1 MEANTILQP
10 VIALG
15 LWSGVMM
22 IWMYVTRIPA
32 IAGADIPEDDMGHPV
47 GMSYLPSQVRRIA
60 DNYNHLF
67 EQPTLFYATCLVIAV
82 AGHVDATAVYAA
94 WTFVILRIVHSLIQ
108 STVNVVVLRFGIFVL
123 SWLAL
128 LVLLIREALVIF

>member
-1 MEANTILQP
+1 MEAHTILQP

-47 GMSYLPSQVRRIA
+47 GMSYLPSHVRRIA

-94 WTFVILRIVHSLIQ
+94 WTFVILRAVHSLIQ
-108 STVNVVVLRFGIFVL
+108 STVNVVVLRFGIFML
-123 SWLAL
+123 SWVAL
-128 LVLLIREALVIF
+128 LVLLTREALALF

>member
-22 IWMYVTRIPA
+22 VWMYVTRIPA

-47 GMSYLPSQVRRIA
+47 GMSYLPSHVRRIA

-94 WTFVILRIVHSLIQ
+94 WAFVILRIVHSLIQ

-123 SWLAL
+123 SGLAL

>member
-94 WTFVILRIVHSLIQ
+94 WTFVVLRVVHSLVQ
-108 STVNVVVLRFGIFVL
+108 ATVNIVVLRFGIFVL

-128 LVLLIREALVIF
+128 LTLLVREALILF

>member
-10 VIALG
+10 VIVLG

-22 IWMYVTRIPA
+22 IWMYATRIPA
-32 IAGADIPEDDMGHPV
+32 IAGANIPEDDMGHPV
-47 GMSYLPSQVRRIA
+47 GMSYLPSHVRRVA

-67 EQPTLFYATCLVIAV
+67 EQPTLFYATCIAIAV
-82 AGHVDATAVYAA
+82 AGHADATAVNAA
-94 WTFVILRIVHSLIQ
+94 WAFVILRVVHSLIQ
-108 STVNVVVLRFGIFVL
+108 STVNVVVLRFGIFML

-128 LVLLIREALVIF
+128 LAREALAIF

>member
-1 MEANTILQP
+1 MEAHTILQP

-32 IAGADIPEDDMGHPV
+32 IAGADIPEGDMGHPV
-47 GMSYLPSQVRRIA
+47 GMSYLPSHVRRIA

-94 WTFVILRIVHSLIQ
+94 WAFVILRVVHSLIQ
-108 STVNVVVLRFGIFVL
+108 STVNVVVLRFGTFML
-123 SWLAL
+123 SWVAL
-128 LVLLIREALVIF
+128 LVLLTREALALF

>member
-1 MEANTILQP
+1 LQP

-47 GMSYLPSQVRRIA
+47 GMSYLPSHVRRIA

-94 WTFVILRIVHSLIQ
+94 WAFVILRVVHSLIQ
-108 STVNVVVLRFGIFVL
+108 STVNVVVLRFGIFML
-123 SWLAL
+123 SWVAL

>member
-10 VIALG
+10 VIALC

-47 GMSYLPSQVRRIA
+47 GMSYLPSHVRRIA

-82 AGHVDATAVYAA
+82 ARHVDATAVYAA
-94 WTFVILRIVHSLIQ
+94 
-108 STVNVVVLRFGIFVL
+108 
-123 SWLAL
+123 
-128 LVLLIREALVIF
+128 

>member
-1 MEANTILQP
+1 MEAHTILQP

-47 GMSYLPSQVRRIA
+47 GMSYLPSHVRRIA

-82 AGHVDATAVYAA
+82 AGHVDGTAVYAA
-94 WTFVILRIVHSLIQ
+94 WAFVILRVVHSLIQ
-108 STVNVVVLRFGIFVL
+108 STVNVVVLRFGIFML
-123 SWLAL
+123 SWVAL
-128 LVLLIREALVIF
+128 LVLLTREALALF

>member
-22 IWMYVTRIPA
+22 IWMYATRIPA
-32 IAGADIPEDDMGHPV
+32 IAGANIPEDDMGHPV
-47 GMSYLPSQVRRIA
+47 GMSYLPSHVRRIA

-94 WTFVILRIVHSLIQ
+94 WAFVILRVVHSLIQ
-108 STVNVVVLRFGIFVL
+108 STVNVVVLRFGIFML
-123 SWLAL
+123 SWVAL
-128 LVLLIREALVIF
+128 LVLLIREALVLF